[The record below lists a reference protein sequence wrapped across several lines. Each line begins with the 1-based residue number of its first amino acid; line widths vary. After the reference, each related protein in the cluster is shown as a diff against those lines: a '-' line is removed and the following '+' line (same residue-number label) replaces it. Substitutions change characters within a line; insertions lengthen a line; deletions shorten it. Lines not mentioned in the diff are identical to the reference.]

1 MWTYEFSATAEVTPS
16 AVWTLWADPLSWHT
30 WNDGV
35 GEVEVHGPFA
45 AGTAFTMTPPG
56 EDAIHMTI
64 TEVVPDQAWI
74 DVCELPGLAITTYHL
89 IDDLGG
95 GRTKVTYRTEI
106 TGEAADEAGPEIG
119 PPICAD
125 FPDVVA
131 KLLAVAASA

>member
-64 TEVVPDQAWI
+64 TEVVSDQAWI

-119 PPICAD
+119 PQICAD

>member
-1 MWTYEFSATAEVTPS
+1 MWDYEFSAAAVVTPK

-56 EDAIHMTI
+56 EDTIHMTI
-64 TEVVPDQAWI
+64 TEVVPDKAWI
-74 DVCELPGLAITTYHL
+74 DVCEFPGLAITTHHL
-89 IDDLGG
+89 IEDLGD

-106 TGEAADEAGPEIG
+106 TGEAADRVGPELG
-119 PPICAD
+119 PQICAD
-125 FPDVVA
+125 FPDVVG
-131 KLLAVAASA
+131 KLLETAARA

>member
-35 GEVEVHGPFA
+35 GEVKVHGPFA

-56 EDAIHMTI
+56 EDTIHMTI

-119 PPICAD
+119 PQICAD